1 MAILISEP
9 PGNLFRT
16 RTLRVGQS
24 YRLTFDKAD
33 TLLETGTWTVT
44 QRSTRRRGRKE
55 RWLFY
60 IKFSV
65 SISKAS

>member
-33 TLLETGTWTVT
+33 TLLKTGTWTVT
-44 QRSTRRRGRKE
+44 QRYHPSQRALDEKTD
-55 RWLFY
+55 LP
-60 IKFSV
+60 KF
-65 SISKAS
+65 AG

>member
-24 YRLTFDKAD
+24 YRLTFCKAD
-33 TLLETGTWTVT
+33 TLLKTGTWTVT
-44 QRSTRRRGRKE
+44 QPYHPSQREKRALVIFHKIFGKH
-55 RWLFY
+55 
-60 IKFSV
+60 
-65 SISKAS
+65 